1 MNEQLQTAVATM
13 IEKSIRTFEQGAD
26 FMAAEI
32 PDVVHQLLL
41 WHATLS
47 AVKLGAW
54 VLLIIGIV
62 VGNIYQYRWWF
73 NEQVTWKTYGGGT
86 CTGTRWERNDSPA
99 IANMSQILLVIPLNA
114 LFSIEWLQ
122 IWIAPKVWLIEY
134 AARMMK

>member
-1 MNEQLQTAVATM
+1 MNEQLQQAVTTL
-13 IEKSIRTFEQGAD
+13 IEKSLRAFEQGAD

-41 WHATLS
+41 WHITLS
-47 AVKLGAW
+47 AVCMSAW

-73 NEQVTWKTYGGGT
+73 NEQVTWKTYWGGT
-86 CTGTRWERNDSPA
+86 CTGTRWERNHTPA
-99 IANMSQILLVIPLNA
+99 IANMFQVLWVIPLSA

-122 IWIAPKVWLIEY
+122 ILIAPKVWLIEY
-134 AARMMK
+134 AAGMIK